1 MARKIKGVPPRR
13 KDERDFEKE
22 MNALYLLPYMQGLAR
37 VLGELGPTVSTS
49 AWLHAMTNYKDQFLK
64 VQDGRFPRAAVE
76 RWARKVDKYHADE
89 FVRGFFQ
96 TAQVDLRPALA
107 GVGKDAVEN
116 SIEQSISLIKTI
128 PDTLHDKLTEAY
140 IKAEFKAPLDLA
152 EKEKIF
158 NRIGGSIGYNLRRIT
173 RDQSNKLTGRLSQ
186 LRQQAAGITH
196 YFWQTS
202 EDDRVRETHEEKNGI
217 LFAWESPPQDTGH
230 PGHDI
235 QCRCVAIPNI
245 TVSEI
250 KRRYGE

>member
-1 MARKIKGVPPRR
+1 MARKINGIPPRR
-13 KDERDFEKE
+13 KDERDYEKE
-22 MNALYLLPYMQGLAR
+22 MNALYLLPYLQGLAEA
-37 VLGELGPTVSTS
+37 LSELNPNASTS
-49 AWLHAMTNYKDQFLK
+49 AWLAVMQNYKDQFLK

-76 RWARKVDKYHADE
+76 RWARKVDKYHTDE
-89 FVRGFFQ
+89 FVRSFFQ
-96 TAQVDLRPALA
+96 TAQVDIRPAIR
-107 GVGKDAVEN
+107 GVGERTVEEI
-116 SIEQSISLIKTI
+116 IERNISLIKTI

-173 RDQSNKLTGRLSQ
+173 RDQTNKLTGEMSR
-186 LRQQAAGITH
+186 LRQTAAGITQ

-217 LFAWESPPQDTGH
+217 LFDWGLPPQDTGH
-230 PGHDI
+230 PGEDI

-250 KRRYGE
+250 KRRFGE